1 MDPLF
6 SKSHSELKTI
16 TKTNQPTKQ
25 QNPPKL
31 IHCLPV
37 FLSSRGY
44 REFRVSDAILSRG
57 ALLSLPLSTQTSI
70 ESKTPLI
77 QYLTAVTLVTGSKN
91 FKSRQLTLF
100 YFHPTWV
107 STLRHL
113 LGKEIIPYI
122 YRKGVAKKRLTSGAV
137 WNRRAFTLW
146 EVSASL
152 QEAEEPRR
160 AAFVW
165 SLLLRQWSETC

>member
-6 SKSHSELKTI
+6 SKSHSQFKT
-16 TKTNQPTKQ
+16 KNKQRNKQ

-31 IHCLPV
+31 MHCFPV

-57 ALLSLPLSTQTSI
+57 TLVCPWVLKHPLKVRHLS
-70 ESKTPLI
+70 
-77 QYLTAVTLVTGSKN
+77 YNHLTAATLVTGSKN

-100 YFHPTWV
+100 HFHPTWV
-107 STLRHL
+107 STPRHL
-113 LGKEIIPYI
+113 LGKEIILYI
-122 YRKGVAKKRLTSGAV
+122 YKKGVAKKRLTSGAM

-165 SLLLRQWSETC
+165 SC